1 MGPYK
6 NLTVWQKSMLLAKEI
21 YTVTASYPQSEVYG
35 LVSQMRRCVVSIP
48 SNIAE
53 GYGRGSNRD
62 LVHFL
67 YISLGSSNELETQL
81 LLSQE
86 FGYISDAKADVL
98 ITLNGEVNKMLSSL
112 IYKRTL
118 SVESN
123 FTPEPEIIRECSDF
137 TSKPETSKP

>member
-118 SVESN
+118 SVKSN
-123 FTPEPEIIRECSDF
+123 FTPGPEVISPQNL
-137 TSKPETSKP
+137 KPRNHKT